1 MTQEWLARFGK
12 IINYICCYGT
22 VNLGRSVF
30 FSFALLFLVMLLRRL
45 SFFGNCFRRIVLWG
59 AFLWLPF
66 IGGLKFFY
74 ETRFGVRG
82 FLWWANWNYEHC
94 LTGQVYFAVMVLYGG
109 YLFYKRRKLQRF
121 AAGLKRLAGNVY
133 VCEAMVTPFAMG
145 LFSPRIVVPRALVE
159 EYGEEDLETILFH
172 EKMHIRLGHLW
183 CLFLW
188 DVLRVLLWPNI
199 FLTFGARFL
208 RADLEEM
215 CDLVTIQE
223 SGKDPCDY
231 GLLLLK
237 CVRLLWPAE
246 KGKPIMGSAAFA
258 GARGRSGY
266 VDMKRRIRKIAAFR
280 GYRVKSVICI
290 LLVGLFVLGGG
301 FFGIHRYS
309 YARYTELKDVTVFD
323 DTGVNVILENSER
336 LRQTVVFDEQKLVV
350 DVAEMRKLL
359 EESGSE
365 TEGIYILFGGFMKQ
379 PGVGG
384 CGEMVYADLAELTG
398 EQYEIE
404 YESVMDALSWIVKM
418 L

>member
-1 MTQEWLARFGK
+1 MTQEWHARFGK

-208 RADLEEM
+208 RAGLEEM

-246 KGKPIMGSAAFA
+246 KGKLIMGSAAFA

-280 GYRVKSVICI
+280 GNRVYYGTLHKSSAVVDIDVKQNPAAKAYYLC
-290 LLVGLFVLGGG
+290 GLSEGFVWELNTHVA
-301 FFGIHRYS
+301 FVPDRNSEIHIENDRIKLDITN
-309 YARYTELKDVTVFD
+309 ARRIHFWDYVPNPPGNFTKSQRTCRNWIFANYLKD
-323 DTGVNVILENSER
+323 GMPL
-336 LRQTVVFDEQKLVV
+336 
-350 DVAEMRKLL
+350 
-359 EESGSE
+359 
-365 TEGIYILFGGFMKQ
+365 
-379 PGVGG
+379 
-384 CGEMVYADLAELTG
+384 
-398 EQYEIE
+398 
-404 YESVMDALSWIVKM
+404 
-418 L
+418 